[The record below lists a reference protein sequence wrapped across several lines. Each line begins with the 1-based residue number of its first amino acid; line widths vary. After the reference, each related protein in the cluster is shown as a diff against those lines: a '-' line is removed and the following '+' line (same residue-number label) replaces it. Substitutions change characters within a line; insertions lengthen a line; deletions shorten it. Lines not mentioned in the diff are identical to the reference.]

1 MVYHSRHL
9 RTERANLKTNE
20 ALVALVNDICS
31 LAGTQTSALC
41 ILRYMVLAYSY
52 DIKYVI
58 VQVLVLSN
66 GGGAER
72 DEEQNEEYS
81 VALVMWYRFYLIE

>member
-1 MVYHSRHL
+1 
-9 RTERANLKTNE
+9 
-20 ALVALVNDICS
+20 
-31 LAGTQTSALC
+31 
-41 ILRYMVLAYSY
+41 MVLAYSY